1 MNRLTDRRTA
11 QQVKENAAGLLEK
24 GLAPAVSDQIYIKLA
39 EYENAEEEGVTL
51 YFCNPELNT
60 GCEKSSCYINGGGC
74 MQTTNIKFRRK
85 LK

>member
-1 MNRLTDRRTA
+1 MRLTDRKTA
-11 QQVKENAAGLLEK
+11 EAVKANVEKLQEAGMEPSIL
-24 GLAPAVSDQIYIKLA
+24 DMIYIKLA

-74 MQTTNIKFRRK
+74 MQTTNIKYRRK